1 RLERRFLLRRKT
13 YSE

>member
-1 RLERRFLLRRKT
+1 ERRFLLRRKT